1 VSSPPRPRHLGLTAS
16 LAAVAVVGLGA
27 AGAAQAGSYNWGDNG
42 YGACQNNG
50 GVSDWT
56 VTNNCLQSL
65 SGWVTVKPW
74 TIYNATAT
82 CEDIL
87 TGPYPTASN
96 FAGGFAYSGQAFLAL
111 DTTGSWPSNGATV
124 SSSADNAG
132 SYGIAWQGGSDIGS
146 DVAEV
151 KTIQLGNWDLD
162 VANAPTTWGTAVMA
176 FGNSD
181 LFESQTAQYA
191 MACLAADDAIGMNDY
206 YSGGGVYTPNERT
219 PSGVVAMARENAAP
233 QVRHNARPAER
244 NHIIRHAEAQRATV
258 TRWRR
263 ITLQPNVQRTIRMAC
278 PGGYQRSGNVEITP
292 EYAPGNMKAPT
303 AAQLRNTTFSV
314 LRRSHDRRGA
324 TVRAKAARLPVTTM
338 LNAHL
343 TCVKR

>member
-1 VSSPPRPRHLGLTAS
+1 MPSPRRSRRISRYLS
-16 LAAVAVVGLGA
+16 LAAVAVMGLGA

-42 YGACQNNG
+42 YGACQNND

-96 FAGGFAYSGQAFLAL
+96 FGGGFAYSGQAFLAL

-124 SSSADNAG
+124 SSNANGAG
-132 SYGIAWQGGSDIGS
+132 SHGIAWQGGSDIGS

-181 LFESQTAQYA
+181 LFASQSAQYA
-191 MACLAADDAIGMNDY
+191 MACLAADDAIGQNDY

-219 PSGVVAMARENAAP
+219 PSGTVAMAREHTDT
-233 QVRHNARPAER
+233 VRHNPRPAER
-244 NHIIRHAEAQRATV
+244 NHVVRHADAAAPTV

-263 ITLQPNVQRTIRMAC
+263 ITLQRNVQRTVRMAC
-278 PGGYQRSGNVEITP
+278 PGGYRRSGQVEVTP
-292 EYAPGNMKAPT
+292 EHAPRNMKPPT
-303 AAQLRNTTFSV
+303 TAQVRNTTFSL
-314 LRRSHDRRGA
+314 LRRSHDRTGA
-324 TVRAKAARLPVTTM
+324 TVRVKASRLPVTTM
-338 LNAHL
+338 LNMHL
-343 TCVKR
+343 TCVKG

>member
-1 VSSPPRPRHLGLTAS
+1 
-16 LAAVAVVGLGA
+16 
-27 AGAAQAGSYNWGDNG
+27 
-42 YGACQNNG
+42 
-50 GVSDWT
+50 
-56 VTNNCLQSL
+56 
-65 SGWVTVKPW
+65 
-74 TIYNATAT
+74 
-82 CEDIL
+82 
-87 TGPYPTASN
+87 
-96 FAGGFAYSGQAFLAL
+96 
-111 DTTGSWPSNGATV
+111 
-124 SSSADNAG
+124 
-132 SYGIAWQGGSDIGS
+132 
-146 DVAEV
+146 VAEV

-181 LFESQTAQYA
+181 LFGSQSAQYA
-191 MACLAADDAIGMNDY
+191 MARLAADDAIGMNDY

-219 PSGVVAMARENAAP
+219 PSGATAMARENAAP
-233 QVRHNARPAER
+233 QARHNARPAER
-244 NHIIRHAEAQRATV
+244 NHIIRHAEAERATV

-263 ITLQPNVQRTIRMAC
+263 ITLQPNVQRTVRMAC
-278 PGGYQRSGNVEITP
+278 SGGYQRSGNVEITP

-324 TVRAKAARLPVTTM
+324 TVRVKAARLPVTTM